1 MTDKE
6 QITRIYEDMY
16 TAMVQKNFSVLE
28 TVLADS
34 FVLIHM
40 TGMRQSKRA
49 FIKAVQGGTLNYYSA
64 THEGIDINFSTDGN
78 RALLD
83 GKSRVSAAV
92 FGGGKNT
99 WRLRQKISLE
109 KKDGAWR
116 MTLSEASTY

>member
-1 MTDKE
+1 MTDRE
-6 QITRIYEDMY
+6 RITRIYEDMY

-49 FIKAVQGGTLNYYSA
+49 FIRAVQGGTLNYYSA
-64 THEGIDINFSTDGN
+64 THESIDISFSTDGN

-83 GKSRVSAAV
+83 GKSMVSAAV

-109 KKDGAWR
+109 KQDGEWKI
-116 MTLSEASTY
+116 TLSEASTY